1 MSAIE
6 TGDLPTKPTK
16 IKGGVKRKTNAYY
29 EKLGRIYAED
39 MLQAEPHLVGSGF
52 FDSLAKGFRTAGHWI
67 NDNVIKPVGHVVGK
81 IVEPVADVASVVM
94 PEFAPEIQL
103 AKKGVKAIT
112 KGKGAM
118 NDKHI
123 GSLYGEAIMREH
135 PDINKHQFI
144 QGFHQTWNI
153 PEKEKRKRRGSG
165 RASSRGHLIKTIMKE
180 RNVTLP
186 QASRIIKQEGLKY

>member
-1 MSAIE
+1 MYN
-6 TGDLPTKPTK
+6 P
-16 IKGGVKRKTNAYY
+16 N
-29 EKLGRIYAED
+29 
-39 MLQAEPHLVGSGF
+39 
-52 FDSLAKGFRTAGHWI
+52 
-67 NDNVIKPVGHVVGK
+67 NVIKPVGHVVGK

-153 PEKEKRKRRGSG
+153 PEKEKRTHIFPVQRKKMKKARKRRK
-165 RASSRGHLIKTIMKE
+165 RTK
-180 RNVTLP
+180 
-186 QASRIIKQEGLKY
+186 